1 MQLKISLTM
10 LALFVSSCGFAV
22 NQAAICDGSARLRTD
37 HAAALVQDGGDR
49 SVLTG
54 AALIRAIDAGCAAS

>member
-1 MQLKISLTM
+1 M
-10 LALFVSSCGFAV
+10 LALFVSSCGFVV
-22 NQAAICDGSARLRTD
+22 NERAICDGSSRLRTD
-37 HAAALVQDGGDR
+37 HAAALAQDGGDR